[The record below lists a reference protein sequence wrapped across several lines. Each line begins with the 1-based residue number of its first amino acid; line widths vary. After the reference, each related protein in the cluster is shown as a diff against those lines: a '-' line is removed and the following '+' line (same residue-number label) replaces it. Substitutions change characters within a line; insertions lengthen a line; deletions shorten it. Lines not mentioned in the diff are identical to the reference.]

1 MDDLVAEF
9 ERAERDA
16 ADERAVCSCGAE
28 ILRVD
33 YDLVCSDCGSV
44 QEGRYNPNEDLPEE
58 APKQSHFRIA
68 GSNAYIYQSNL
79 YKSSESNYSE
89 TQKIHNERTY
99 RARLNDYIK
108 KGLRP
113 PFPINVCRKGM
124 ELYHQV
130 QQHCIKRSENRNI
143 IIAACMF
150 LAGVEMG
157 SVPPVQDVAKF
168 MDLTRQ
174 GISTG
179 MHFLMQLKREGKIS
193 FDPHQGITRAKI
205 QTLFAELGIEP
216 ARAPQLQLAIMDVV
230 DTMKVNNIGAS
241 LHIDTKV
248 IGATF
253 CVLQRAKELDTRPGI
268 SEFCAKCK
276 TRKNTVMSIIDK
288 LNDHHSYFEQ
298 VYHDHDLYPDSLV

>member
-130 QQHCIKRSENRNI
+130 RSPTVKLLLRH
-143 IIAACMF
+143 F
-150 LAGVEMG
+150 LAVFLI
-157 SVPPVQDVAKF
+157 SVFAASSCW
-168 MDLTRQ
+168 RSAS
-174 GISTG
+174 ISS
-179 MHFLMQLKREGKIS
+179 MHGLSTPL
-193 FDPHQGITRAKI
+193 P
-205 QTLFAELGIEP
+205 
-216 ARAPQLQLAIMDVV
+216 
-230 DTMKVNNIGAS
+230 
-241 LHIDTKV
+241 
-248 IGATF
+248 
-253 CVLQRAKELDTRPGI
+253 
-268 SEFCAKCK
+268 
-276 TRKNTVMSIIDK
+276 
-288 LNDHHSYFEQ
+288 
-298 VYHDHDLYPDSLV
+298 